1 MPLLADR
8 PTTTTTVP
16 RPRHHHDHDQAP
28 DPHAWVSDLSNM
40 EQALALALS
49 DMPASQ
55 TERTAALGKLLPPI
69 LPTRPGGPLVPP
81 RLTDQGARTLNAWI
95 AQGFARSE
103 GEIALWQDANLCRSL
118 NRSQGWKTPQGRALA
133 RRYGGK
139 RRINT
144 AESQAHHA
152 VCDGPPVELRV
163 PFRKEFAAIHDRLE
177 GLYPASKSDPD
188 HLPTRAIIYRMRT
201 RQAVLLAREFDR
213 DLIRESSIALA
224 LA

>member
-8 PTTTTTVP
+8 PTTTTTIP
-16 RPRHHHDHDQAP
+16 RPRQHHDDHTP
-28 DPHAWVSDLSNM
+28 DPHAWVSELSNM

-69 LPTRPGGPLVPP
+69 LPTRPGGPVVPP
-81 RLTDQGARTLNAWI
+81 RLTEQGVRVLNAWI
-95 AQGFARSE
+95 AQGVARSG
-103 GEIALWQDANLCRSL
+103 GEVALWQDANLCHSL
-118 NRSQGWKTPQGRALA
+118 NLSEGWKTPRGRALA

-144 AESQAHHA
+144 AESQARHA

-163 PFRKEFAAIHDRLE
+163 PLRKEFTAVHDRLA
-177 GLYPASKSDPD
+177 GRYPAGTPDPV
-188 HLPTRAIIYRMRT
+188 RGRVYRMRT
-201 RQAVLLAREFDR
+201 RQAVLLARAFDR